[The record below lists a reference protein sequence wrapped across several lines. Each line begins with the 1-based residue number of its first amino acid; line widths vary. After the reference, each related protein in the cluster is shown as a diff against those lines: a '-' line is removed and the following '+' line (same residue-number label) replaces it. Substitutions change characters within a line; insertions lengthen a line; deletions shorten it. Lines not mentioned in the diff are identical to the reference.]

1 MKEIEELI
9 DFPTGDNV
17 KAELGRSP
25 LIGEASP

>member
-9 DFPTGDNV
+9 DFPTDDNL
-17 KAELGRSP
+17 KELGRSP